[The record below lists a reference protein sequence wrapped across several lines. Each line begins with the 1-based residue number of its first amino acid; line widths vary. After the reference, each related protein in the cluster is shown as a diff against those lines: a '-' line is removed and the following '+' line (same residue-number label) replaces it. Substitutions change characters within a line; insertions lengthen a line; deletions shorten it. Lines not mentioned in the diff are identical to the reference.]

1 LIKAVIFDMGGVLLR
16 TIDPSPREALA
27 RDYGVT
33 TKELFNIIFTSDSS
47 QKAESGNLSE
57 EDHWNWAF
65 ETLGVKVEDRAS
77 FLSQWWAGDR
87 MDYELLAFINNL
99 RPAYKT
105 GLLSNA
111 WLSTRDNIAK
121 HWGGLEQYFD
131 VAVFS
136 AEVKMRKPAP
146 EFFHWLLDRLQVKPQ
161 EAIFVDDYGV
171 NIEAAKALGMVAIK
185 FCSADQAKQD
195 ILDALNHTSHS

>member
-1 LIKAVIFDMGGVLLR
+1 MGGVLLR

-33 TKELFNIIFTSDSS
+33 TKELFNIIFTSESS
-47 QKAESGNLSE
+47 QQAESGNLSE
-57 EDHWNWAF
+57 EEHWNWAF
-65 ETLGVKVEDRAS
+65 DRLGVKKEDRDN
-77 FLSQWWAGDR
+77 FLRQWWAGDR
-87 MDYELLAFINNL
+87 MDYEFLDFINKL

-131 VAVFS
+131 VVVFS

-146 EFFHWLLDRLQVKPQ
+146 EFFHWLLDRLEVKPQ

-171 NIEAAKALGMVAIK
+171 NIDAANALGMHAIK
-185 FCSADQAKQD
+185 FCSPEQAKQD
-195 ILDALNHTSHS
+195 VLAALNNTAHT

>member
-1 LIKAVIFDMGGVLLR
+1 MGGVLLR

-27 RDYGVT
+27 RNYGVT

-47 QKAESGNLSE
+47 QQAESGNLSE
-57 EDHWNWAF
+57 EEHWNWAF
-65 ETLGVKVEDRAS
+65 DRLGVKGEDRAS
-77 FLSQWWAGDR
+77 FLRQWWAGDR
-87 MDYELLAFINNL
+87 MDYEFLDFINKL

-131 VAVFS
+131 VVVFS

-146 EFFHWLLDRLQVKPQ
+146 EFFHWLLDRLEVKPQ

-171 NIEAAKALGMVAIK
+171 NIDAANALGMHAIK
-185 FCSADQAKQD
+185 FCSPEQAKQD
-195 ILDALNHTSHS
+195 VLAALNNTAHT